1 MAKVGIIFKLATA
14 LRKINKGRVS
24 GEEKGLH
31 PKGDECKQSCQEI
44 SVQGCFE

>member
-24 GEEKGLH
+24 GEENPYL
-31 PKGDECKQSCQEI
+31 
-44 SVQGCFE
+44 